1 MSKFFSFGS
10 GAASTLDAIGKS
22 LAIIEF
28 EPTGKI
34 IWANANFC
42 QAMGYSLD
50 EIKGRHHSMFV
61 DPAFAQT
68 SEYAA
73 FWTKLGRGEFD
84 SREYRRFGKGGREVW
99 IQASYN
105 PVVSRSGKVT
115 RIVKIA
121 ADITEAKLKAVE
133 DAGKLAA
140 ISRSQAVIEFT
151 PEGAIL
157 TANENFLTVLGYRL
171 EEIKG
176 QHHRMF
182 VDPTYANSAS
192 YSQFWDRLRNGE
204 FVADMFQRVGKGGKP
219 VWIQASYNPII
230 DMNGKV
236 CKVVKFATDVT
247 DRVKAVE
254 VLAVGLSKLAA
265 GDLKQELATPF
276 PPALEKLRLDF
287 NNSVSSLR
295 TVMLSVGETGQA
307 VETGTAEIS
316 DASRNLSTRTEQQ
329 AANLEETAA
338 ALAEITDRV
347 KKTAEGTK
355 LAHQSMHSAKEGAEK
370 SGQVVQRAVE
380 AMAAIEKSSSEITQI
395 IGVIDEIAFQ
405 TNLLALNAG
414 VEAARAGDAGRGFAV
429 VASEVRGL
437 AQRSADAA
445 KQIKALITQSTA
457 QVSSGVDLVATTG
470 KSLREIIDQVNQ
482 VAGIISD
489 INSSANEQAT
499 SLGEVNVAVN
509 QLDQITQ
516 QNAAMVE
523 EATAASTSINGKARE
538 LTDLL
543 AKFDM
548 DQRASVHPIKKPS
561 TVENR
566 NRATPA
572 ASVAKL
578 TNMPRRAS
586 AGAAVATKRALAPA
600 IDDWQDF

>member
-1 MSKFFSFGS
+1 M
-10 GAASTLDAIGKS
+10 
-22 LAIIEF
+22 
-28 EPTGKI
+28 
-34 IWANANFC
+34 WANANFC

-247 DRVKAVE
+247 DLKSIE
-254 VLAVGLSKLAA
+254 TLGVGLSQLAA
-265 GDLKQELATPF
+265 GDLQQEITAPF
-276 PPALEKLRLDF
+276 PAAFEKLRQDF
-287 NNSVSSLR
+287 NHSISSLR
-295 TVMLSVGETGQA
+295 DVISSVGETA
-307 VETGTAEIS
+307 HSVETGTSEIS

-355 LAHQSMHSAKEGAEK
+355 LAHQSMHSAKASAER
-370 SGQVVQRAVE
+370 SGQIVQRAVE

-437 AQRSADAA
+437 AQRSAEAA

-489 INSSANEQAT
+489 INGSANEQAT

-543 AKFDM
+543 ARFKFDV
-548 DQRASVHPIKKPS
+548 RTHA
-561 TVENR
+561 
-566 NRATPA
+566 PA
-572 ASVAKL
+572 AKVSSAADTRTRSASASSIMHLPKA
-578 TNMPRRAS
+578 PRRAS
-586 AGAAVATKRALAPA
+586 PGLSIVAKKALAPA
-600 IDDWQDF
+600 TDDWQDF